1 MGVWFC
7 DAAGASAAIISWA
20 SVAATCWTSALTA
33 DCRKY
38 AEDRAAAR
46 DGLAICSICIST
58 AMSTLASSGTSWFAI
73 IAMLSMLPRAAI
85 SESSPDA
92 DDDEDESN
100 GGNWET
106 EVARAEVADAEHAL
120 LSTADEASDGNELV
134 GLEMPLVD
142 AADTAA

>member
-1 MGVWFC
+1 
-7 DAAGASAAIISWA
+7 
-20 SVAATCWTSALTA
+20 
-33 DCRKY
+33 
-38 AEDRAAAR
+38 
-46 DGLAICSICIST
+46 
-58 AMSTLASSGTSWFAI
+58 
-73 IAMLSMLPRAAI
+73 MLSMLPRAAI

-92 DDDEDESN
+92 DDEDESN
-100 GGNWET
+100 GGNWGT

>member
-7 DAAGASAAIISWA
+7 DAARASGAIISWA

-73 IAMLSMLPRAAI
+73 IAMLSMPPRAAI

-92 DDDEDESN
+92 DEDESN
-100 GGNWET
+100 NGNWET

>member
-1 MGVWFC
+1 
-7 DAAGASAAIISWA
+7 
-20 SVAATCWTSALTA
+20 
-33 DCRKY
+33 
-38 AEDRAAAR
+38 
-46 DGLAICSICIST
+46 
-58 AMSTLASSGTSWFAI
+58 
-73 IAMLSMLPRAAI
+73 MLSMLPRAAI

-134 GLEMPLVD
+134 GLEMPPVD